1 APDAWNAGC
10 KGFAFSFCGRNIAHA
25 HGCRRGGGFHYR
37 GQIGAADDSA
47 GGRRLALDVG
57 CVDRPPRA
65 RDAKRHS
72 YGLKKRWSASMKN
85 PMESVSPAM
94 QEIADKSMQQA
105 KKAFDTYIAGV
116 RRALGALGENTP
128 MAATGVKEVGER
140 ALNMAERNIAI
151 SFSFAR
157 RFL

>member
-1 APDAWNAGC
+1 
-10 KGFAFSFCGRNIAHA
+10 
-25 HGCRRGGGFHYR
+25 
-37 GQIGAADDSA
+37 
-47 GGRRLALDVG
+47 
-57 CVDRPPRA
+57 
-65 RDAKRHS
+65 
-72 YGLKKRWSASMKN
+72 MKN

-94 QEIADKSMQQA
+94 QEMADKSMQQA

-157 RFL
+157 RFLQAKTFQEVMKLQAEYLAAQMQILMEQTTSLGDSGKSGGEPTKPTGE